1 MAKTTRRK
9 KSTVK
14 KSVVAL
20 QQSEITPSK
29 TVNRFPKRP
38 VIIGVI
44 VLVLGSLIYFGKGL
58 FIAAVVN
65 GQPISRISVVSELEN
80 RNGKSVLNEFVIN
93 SLIEQEAKRK
103 KINVSDKEVSD
114 ELVKIEQSVN
124 SQGATL
130 DDLLAQQGMTKDSLK
145 SAVKVQ
151 LLATKLVNNNIKVTD
166 KEINDYI
173 NTQKAQLTAAGGTSG
188 SLPSRD
194 QAKSDLV
201 QQKLQSEIQTL
212 ITDLKNKAK
221 ISYFVGY

>member
-1 MAKTTRRK
+1 
-9 KSTVK
+9 
-14 KSVVAL
+14 
-20 QQSEITPSK
+20 
-29 TVNRFPKRP
+29 
-38 VIIGVI
+38 
-44 VLVLGSLIYFGKGL
+44 
-58 FIAAVVN
+58 IAAVVN